1 MTTLEKELL
10 AALKNIAELRKT
22 WMCMVVEHPIKPPSD
37 LAWSGFKNALRI
49 ADQAIAKAEAQEAGD
64 E

>member
-10 AALKNIAELRKT
+10 AALKKTLSWIENWSPEFTYDLDWNLDEVNARNI
-22 WMCMVVEHPIKPPSD
+22 
-37 LAWSGFKNALRI
+37 
-49 ADQAIAKAEAQEAGD
+49 IAKAEAQEAGD